1 MRRRARRL
9 HLKCRPKVERTT
21 FRHSLI
27 RRDRRA
33 RSSRIGAKN
42 AERDGSA
49 TTYESTGI
57 VCSGASNSFGGA
69 MMIFFDGASR
79 CVCCDVSASSQK
91 NEDFYLFSQIKGW
104 YLSEKVPHK
113 VLSSSEPQKVL
124 FKETP
129 TSLRNHRPRRL
140 STFFAFK
147 KEKKKREEEEKK
159 RRKKKNGKRRRR
171 GGGDFWARRL
181 HFFLRAHPKRH
192 SCNSFRNYSWPSG
205 R

>member
-79 CVCCDVSASSQK
+79 CVCVVMCRRRLK
-91 NEDFYLFSQIKGW
+91 RMKIFYLFSQIKGW

-159 RRKKKNGKRRRR
+159 R
-171 GGGDFWARRL
+171 
-181 HFFLRAHPKRH
+181 
-192 SCNSFRNYSWPSG
+192 
-205 R
+205 

>member
-1 MRRRARRL
+1 
-9 HLKCRPKVERTT
+9 
-21 FRHSLI
+21 
-27 RRDRRA
+27 
-33 RSSRIGAKN
+33 
-42 AERDGSA
+42 
-49 TTYESTGI
+49 
-57 VCSGASNSFGGA
+57 

-79 CVCCDVSASSQK
+79 CVCVVMCRRRLK
-91 NEDFYLFSQIKGW
+91 RMKIFYLFSQIKGW

-140 STFFAFK
+140 STFFCFQK
-147 KEKKKREEEEKK
+147 RKEKKRGGRKK
-159 RRKKKNGKRRRR
+159 KMKKNGKRRRR